1 MQFHEQRV
9 TMSRNNSP
17 GIVLL
22 LKNITWVPAVDQMP
36 IAVCC
41 RQMHI
46 SLRTEMHEY
55 GRHDATII
63 WLWIIWATR
72 VKSDKQ
78 KQSRNDEL
86 HKYTNLSLKFSIYFF
101 LQKKKSKLFHKKT
114 NTLVWHKWFFNLIAN
129 RYIKILI
136 PNQLLYRDSL

>member
-9 TMSRNNSP
+9 TMSRNSSP

-46 SLRTEMHEY
+46 SLRTEMHEH
-55 GRHDATII
+55 GRH
-63 WLWIIWATR
+63 
-72 VKSDKQ
+72 
-78 KQSRNDEL
+78 
-86 HKYTNLSLKFSIYFF
+86 
-101 LQKKKSKLFHKKT
+101 
-114 NTLVWHKWFFNLIAN
+114 
-129 RYIKILI
+129 
-136 PNQLLYRDSL
+136 